1 MRRFLPRS
9 SGLVVATILSI
20 AAHAAV
26 LHWLSEKLP
35 PAGEVEGPAPA
46 MLEIVLENASQD
58 AVTPISPVEA
68 SSAVAPNT
76 NDQEVTAARAVEPVA
91 NLEQVSPVP
100 DTAPVQPVQPARSLA
115 RAPVLA
121 EETTPAAPQQ
131 TESVKPVPEEEAFVL
146 LPRENAPV
154 PTARPTPP
162 KPKPV
167 QNANQS
173 RETKKV
179 RTKTTPPKK
188 AEARKAQPRRNKPSA
203 GSAARNTRKAAP
215 SSTPRQAAREAS
227 PAAKASYAKKLL
239 RHVERRKRYPRAA
252 AGKRISGATRLAI
265 TINRSGSLVG
275 ARVTGSSGHR
285 VLDDAAVATARRA
298 APYPRPPQGVGGSTI
313 SFSVTLRFKP

>member
-9 SGLVVATILSI
+9 SGFVVATVLSI

-35 PAGEVEGPAPA
+35 SAWEVESAAPA
-46 MLEIVLENASQD
+46 MLEIVLEDISQD
-58 AVTPISPVEA
+58 AVSPISPVEA
-68 SSAVAPNT
+68 SSAVAPKI
-76 NDQEVTAARAVEPVA
+76 NDQEEAEAKAVEPITDV
-91 NLEQVSPVP
+91 EQVSPVP
-100 DTAPVQPVQPARSLA
+100 DTPPVQPVQPEQSQHRT
-115 RAPVLA
+115 PVQA
-121 EETTPAAPQQ
+121 EETAPAVPQQ
-131 TESVKPVPEEEAFVL
+131 AESLKPVPEEEAFVL
-146 LPRENAPV
+146 LPRENVPI

-167 QNANQS
+167 QNAS
-173 RETKKV
+173 KTRETQDV
-179 RTKTTPPKK
+179 RAKAKAPKK
-188 AEARKAQPRRNKPSA
+188 AEARKAQPQRRKTST
-203 GSAARNTRKAAP
+203 GSGSRKTKKAAP
-215 SSTPRQAAREAS
+215 TSTPRQAAREAS

-298 APYPRPPQGVGGSTI
+298 APFPRPPQGVGGSTI